1 MKQVKYWILAT
12 RPQTLIASIGPVLI
26 STIFSHKYFNFNLI
40 IFLFIIISSVL
51 IQIMTNFINDL
62 YDFKKGGDKENRL
75 GPDRMV
81 QKGLISEI
89 EIKKAIIFLLCL
101 SVFSGLYLV
110 FVGGWIILAI
120 GLSSF
125 LFAYLYTA
133 TRFSIA
139 YNGLG
144 EFFVFVYFGLIASI
158 GTAYLQTNLYLFD
171 TAVIGCIFGFLN
183 MSLLIIN
190 NIRDVNEDAKSNKK
204 TLVVLF
210 GQKFG
215 FIELF
220 ISLIFPIIFYFKLI
234 EDFSYISVI
243 LLIFAVYIFLF
254 TYKSKKFRE
263 NNALP
268 ITSLYIV
275 FFTTILM
282 YSL

>member
-243 LLIFAVYIFLF
+243 LLIFAVYIFIF